1 MDKKLI
7 GWAEQALFALV
18 IFTLFLLLFADKI
31 VVPVWLQPLGRMHPL
46 LLHFPIVILLLA
58 MGMEVFRFRAT
69 NAPDQA
75 DVAES
80 SGIAPA
86 HRPGRDQGLYRS
98 FLTNLLLIGTL
109 FAGITVIMGLFLS
122 KEEGYS
128 GQVLQWHKWSG
139 VGIFFVSALVYWGRN
154 KTWYNAR
161 IAQAGALTTIIFL
174 IGAGHYG
181 ATLTHG
187 DNFLF
192 EPISRQWQPDP
203 VALDQALVFNHV
215 IQPIFEQKCVSCH
228 NPDKLKG
235 ELNLTSVASIRK
247 GGKTGKL
254 FVAGVPD
261 SSLLLQRIHLPSDQ
275 KKHMPPV
282 GKSQLTPQ
290 EMTLLAL
297 WVKGRAGFTR
307 RVIDLPPTDSLR
319 FIASSLFKPVEQT
332 EEFEFDAADE
342 ETVKK
347 LNTDYRTVASLARES
362 PALAVNLYNKV
373 SYTPEKLAELSLV
386 KQQVVYLNLNK
397 MPVKDADLKRI
408 NQFENLQKLDLNFTD
423 ITGNGLAELA
433 ALKRL
438 KTLSLSGTRV
448 SYDDLRKQIPLFKS
462 LKTISVWNTA
472 LTASQ
477 IVLLQKANRG
487 IQFIAG
493 FDGAGSKPITLNP
506 PQVKNSST
514 IFNQSLALQLKHPIK
529 GVQIRYTTDGTEP
542 DSIHSPVFTTQT
554 VISEPTHVKAK
565 AYKAGWFGSNV
576 VTFDFYKSTYVPDSV
591 NLLLPLNP
599 VHQADGA
606 HTFFDGKLGTFNANS
621 PAWANNWAGFR
632 KNDMALVSEFKKPI
646 SVSSVALRIMVEE
659 ETGIFPPGT
668 VEVWGGDSR
677 DRMKLMATLRPDQP
691 IQKSTPELKAVT
703 CAFPP
708 QTVSYLKIIAKPVKQ
723 LPDWHANKGKPA
735 LLLVDE
741 VFIN

>member
-1 MDKKLI
+1 MNKRLI
-7 GWAEQALFALV
+7 GLAEQAMFVLAV
-18 IFTLFLLLFADKI
+18 FTLFLLLFGDRI

-46 LLHFPIVILLLA
+46 LLHFPIVLLLLA
-58 MGMEVFRFRAT
+58 MVMEVFRFRGS
-69 NAPDQA
+69 NASTD
-75 DVAES
+75 
-80 SGIAPA
+80 
-86 HRPGRDQGLYRS
+86 LYRT
-98 FLTNLLLIGTL
+98 FLGNLLLVGTL
-109 FAGITVIMGLFLS
+109 FAGVTVVMGLFLS
-122 KEEGYS
+122 KEDGYS

-139 VGIFFVSALVYWGRN
+139 VGIFYISALVYWGRN

-161 IAQAGALTTIIFL
+161 IAQTGALTTVVCL

-192 EPISRQWQPDP
+192 EPLSSQTKLAP
-203 VALDQALVFNHV
+203 VPLDQALVFNHV

-235 ELNLTSVASIRK
+235 ELNLTSAEWIRK

-254 FVAGVPD
+254 FIAGQPD
-261 SSLLLQRIHLPSDQ
+261 SSLLLQRIHLPLDE
-275 KKHMPPV
+275 KKHMPPS

-290 EMTLLAL
+290 ETTLLSL
-297 WVKGRAGFTR
+297 WVKGRADFKK

-319 FIASSLFKPVEQT
+319 FIASALFKPVEQAD
-332 EEFEFDAADE
+332 EYAFDAADE
-342 ETVKK
+342 ETVKQ
-347 LNTDYRTVASLARES
+347 LNNDYRTVASLARES
-362 PALAVNLYNKV
+362 PALAVNLYNRTA
-373 SYTPEKLAELSLV
+373 YTPEKLAELSSI

-397 MPVKDADLKRI
+397 MPVTDADLKRI
-408 NQFENLQKLDLNFTD
+408 SQFENLQKLDLNFTD
-423 ITGNGLAELA
+423 VTGNGLAELA
-433 ALKRL
+433 SLKQL

-448 SYDDLRKQIPLFKS
+448 SYDDLRKQIGTFKS
-462 LKTISVWNTA
+462 LKTVSLWNTA

-477 IVLLQKANRG
+477 IGQLQKANRH

-493 FDGAGSKPITLNP
+493 FNGAGSEPIKLNP

-514 IFNQSLALQLKHPIK
+514 IFGQSLALQLKHPIK
-529 GVQIRYTTDGTEP
+529 GVQIRYTTNGTEP
-542 DSIHSPVFTTQT
+542 DSVNSPVFANET
-554 VISEPTHVKAK
+554 VIDKPTLIKAR
-565 AYKAGWFGSNV
+565 AYKAGWFGSTV
-576 VTFDFYKSTYVPDSV
+576 ATFDFYKSTHKPDSV

-632 KNDMALVSEFKKPI
+632 KNDMALISEFKKPVW
-646 SVSSVALRIMVEE
+646 VSSVALRIMVEE

-668 VEVWGGDSR
+668 VEIWGGTSR
-677 DRMKLMATLRPDQP
+677 DQLKLIATLRPDQP
-691 IQKSTPELKAVT
+691 LKKSAPALKAIMCSFT
-703 CAFPP
+703 P
-708 QTVSYLKIIAKPVKQ
+708 QAVSCLKIIAKPVSQ
-723 LPDWHANKGKPA
+723 LPNWHPNKGKPA

>member
-1 MDKKLI
+1 MSGPKLDMNKRLI
-7 GWAEQALFALV
+7 SLGERVLFALA
-18 IFTLFLLLFADKI
+18 IFIGVLLLFGDRV

-58 MGMEVFRFRAT
+58 MGMEAFRFSRA
-69 NAPDQA
+69 NAGTEP
-75 DVAES
+75 EF
-80 SGIAPA
+80 
-86 HRPGRDQGLYRS
+86 YRN
-98 FLTNLLLIGTL
+98 FLANLLLIGTL
-109 FAGITVIMGLFLS
+109 SAGITVIMGLFLS
-122 KEEGYS
+122 KEDGYS

-139 VGIFFVSALVYWGRN
+139 VGIFYLSALVYWIRN

-161 IAQAGALTTIIFL
+161 VAQAGALTTVVCL

-192 EPISRQWQPDP
+192 EPISKQLKADP
-203 VALDQALVFNHV
+203 VSLDQALVFNHV

-235 ELNLTSVASIRK
+235 ELNLTSAEWIQH
-247 GGKTGKL
+247 GGKSGKL
-254 FVAGVPD
+254 FVAGQPD
-261 SSLLLQRIHLPSDQ
+261 SSLFLQRIHLSLDE
-275 KKHMPPV
+275 KKHMPPS

-290 EMTLLAL
+290 EITLLSL
-297 WVKGRAGFTR
+297 WVKGRAEFKKK
-307 RVIDLPPTDSLR
+307 VIELPPTDSLR
-319 FIASSLFKPVEQT
+319 FIASALFKPVEQT
-332 EEFEFDAADE
+332 DEYAFDAVDE
-342 ETVKK
+342 ETVRQ
-347 LNTDYRTVASLARES
+347 LNNDYRTVASLARES
-362 PALAVNLYNKV
+362 PALAVNLYNRTA
-373 SYTPEKLAELSLV
+373 YTPSTLAELSSI

-397 MPVKDADLKRI
+397 MPVKDADLTRVS
-408 NQFENLQKLDLNFTD
+408 QFENLQKLDLNFTD
-423 ITGNGLAELA
+423 ITGNGLAELTS
-433 ALKRL
+433 LKQL
-438 KTLSLSGTRV
+438 KTLALSGTKV
-448 SYDDLRKQIPLFKS
+448 TYDDLRKQIGAFKS
-462 LKTISVWNTA
+462 LKTVSVWNTT

-477 IVLLQKANRG
+477 IGQLRKANKG

-493 FDGAGSKPITLNP
+493 FDGASSEPIKLNP

-514 IFNQSLALQLKHPIK
+514 IFSQPLTLQLKHPIK

-542 DSIHSPVFTTQT
+542 DSINSPVFTNQT
-554 VISEPTHVKAK
+554 VIDQPTLVKAR
-565 AYKAGWFGSNV
+565 AHKAGWFGSNV
-576 VTFDFYKSTYVPDSV
+576 ATFDFYKSTYKPDSV

-632 KNDMALVSEFKKPI
+632 KNDMALVSEFKTPVR
-646 SVSSVALRIMVEE
+646 VSSVALRVMVEE

-668 VEVWGGDSR
+668 VEIWGGNSR
-677 DRMKLMATLRPDQP
+677 DQMKLLATIKPDQP
-691 IQKSTPELKAVT
+691 LKKSAPVLKAVT
-703 CAFPP
+703 CSFTSQA
-708 QTVSYLKIIAKPVKQ
+708 VSYLKIVAKPVGQ
-723 LPDWHANKGKPA
+723 IPSWHPNKGKPA